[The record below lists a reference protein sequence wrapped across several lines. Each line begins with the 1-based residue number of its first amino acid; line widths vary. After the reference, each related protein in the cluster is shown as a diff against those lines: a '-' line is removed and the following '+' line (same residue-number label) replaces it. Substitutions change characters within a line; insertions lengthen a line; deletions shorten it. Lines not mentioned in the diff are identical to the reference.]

1 MKREVAAPLLVGAI
15 SVALVWCYLAI
26 PPSQWTESLGATGPF
41 LAGIAAVVGAHAVQ
55 PDRRAGWSLV
65 GVGLA
70 MYGVARIFAAAEWY
84 DGTPIDFPGAYSA
97 VLVLGLPPL
106 VLGLAT
112 MRPLQ
117 RFRDFGYFTGIKPMM
132 YSVVATAI
140 IWMTIT
146 EPYFGTRGHLP
157 GPAALWFV
165 VPTVVEI
172 GLCVVVFAR
181 ISSRPEFR
189 TTRIAATLGVACG
202 VAFQAIYT
210 WSMLRDRL
218 EPGGFFAACGLIAFG
233 ALAITLCLPSLG
245 EAMGGDET
253 RAPTSRGQLV
263 TPLVAAVAP
272 LAVLVVVLGVMV
284 DSPQSTV
291 VVGAAVLLTV
301 GLALLE
307 ARRIEHEVR
316 DLVEGRD
323 VERLAAMVEH
333 SSDVVLLSD
342 ATGSIAYAS
351 PGVTPM
357 LGFVPAELVD
367 QPVPMLVAEPA
378 RAHFAAHFYR
388 VAAGD
393 LGETIELEMSLV
405 RNDGQARTA
414 TVIIANQLGGAAV
427 DGMVTTFRDVTEQ
440 RSLELQLSHRAFHDE
455 LTGLANRALLLD
467 RMDHAL
473 RVARSE
479 SDPVV
484 VLFVDLDDFKAVNDS
499 CGHAVGDAILQ
510 LTADRIR
517 RSAGTGDTVARL
529 GGDEFAVLLEDRG
542 GVDRAIGVAESLID
556 ELGEPVEFGG
566 NRLSVLASVGIAVA
580 TPGMSTSSLLRDADV
595 AMYEA
600 KRAGKGQIRIFDP
613 AMRLAASKH
622 LAYRSQLGQALAN
635 GELRLVY
642 MPYVDLRS
650 GQVTGAEALIRW
662 HHPEFGEVSAAD
674 FVPIAER
681 SGLIVPMGNFVLD
694 EGLALASTWQTA
706 LGLYISFNVSPT
718 QIKHPDFTTDVIA
731 SVERHGVDPTLVM
744 LEVNES
750 VLADETARVKDT
762 FRDLS
767 DFGVRFAVDDFGSG
781 SASLSCV
788 QRYPVSLVKIDSS
801 AVEDFGNDPR
811 GNTLARVIVQ
821 MAESLNITTVAEG
834 IESTRQLNAL
844 RRLGCDLGQGYLLSH
859 PIEAA
864 EITRRFGG
872 ALPAGVR

>member
-1 MKREVAAPLLVGAI
+1 VRRDVAAPVLVGAI
-15 SVALVWCYLAI
+15 SLALLLCYLVI
-26 PPSQWTESLGATGPF
+26 PPSRSTEIIAATGPL
-41 LAGIAAVVGAHAVQ
+41 LAGIAAVCGAFAGQ
-55 PDRRAGWSLV
+55 RDRRTGWSLV

-84 DGTPIDFPGAYSA
+84 DGTPIEFPGAYSA
-97 VLVLGLPPL
+97 VLMLGLPPL
-106 VLGLAT
+106 VLGLAA
-112 MRPLQ
+112 MRPLR
-117 RFRDFGYFTGIKPMM
+117 RFRDFGYFTGIKPVM
-132 YSVVATAI
+132 YSVVTTAI
-140 IWMTIT
+140 IWLTIT
-146 EPYFGTRGHLP
+146 QPYFGDRGQLP
-157 GPAALWFV
+157 GPDWLWFLL
-165 VPTVVEI
+165 PTAVEVS
-172 GLCVVVFAR
+172 LCVVVFVR
-181 ISSRPEFR
+181 ISSRAEFH
-189 TTRIAATLGVACG
+189 TTRIAATAGVAVG
-202 VAFQAIYT
+202 AAFQALFT

-218 EPGGFFAACGLIAFG
+218 VPGGLLAACSLIASG
-233 ALAITLCLPSLG
+233 VLAATLCLPKLS

-253 RAPTSRGQLV
+253 RAPTNRGQLV

-291 VVGAAVLLTV
+291 IVGAAVSLTV
-301 GLALLE
+301 ALALLE

-342 ATGSIAYAS
+342 AAGAVAYAS
-351 PGVTPM
+351 PGVTAM
-357 LGFVPAELVD
+357 LGFAPAELED
-367 QPVPMLVAEPA
+367 QSISSLVAESV
-378 RAHFAAHFYR
+378 RAHFVAEFDR
-388 VAAGD
+388 VAAAE
-393 LGETIELEMSLV
+393 LGETIEFEMSLV
-405 RNDGQARTA
+405 RSDGQARTA
-414 TVIIANQLGGAAV
+414 TVVIANQLGGAAV

-440 RSLELQLSHRAFHDE
+440 RNLERQLSHRAFHDE

-473 RVARSE
+473 RVARPE
-479 SDPVV
+479 RDPVV

-499 CGHAVGDAILQ
+499 YGHAMGDAILQ
-510 LTADRIR
+510 SAAARIR

-566 NRLSVLASVGIAVA
+566 NRVSVLASVGIAVA
-580 TPGMSTSSLLRDADV
+580 TAGMSTSSLLRDADV

-613 AMRLAASKH
+613 AMRLVASKH
-622 LAYRSQLGQALAN
+622 LAYRSQLGEALTN

-650 GQVTGAEALIRW
+650 GQVTGAEALVRW
-662 HHPEFGEVSAAD
+662 HHPEFGEVQAAD

-681 SGLIVPMGNFVLD
+681 SGLIVPMGNWVLN

-718 QIKHPDFTTDVIA
+718 QIKHPDFIADVTA
-731 SVERHGVDPTLVM
+731 AVERHGVDPTLVM

-750 VLADETARVKDT
+750 ILADETARIRDT
-762 FRDLS
+762 FRELNA
-767 DFGVRFAVDDFGSG
+767 FGVRFAVDDFGSG
-781 SASLSCV
+781 SASLSYV

-801 AVEDFGNDPR
+801 AIEDFGNDPR

-821 MAESLNITTVAEG
+821 MAESLKITTVAEG

-864 EITRRFGG
+864 EISRRFGG

>member
-1 MKREVAAPLLVGAI
+1 VRRDVAAPLLVGAL

-26 PPSQWTESLGATGPF
+26 TPSQSTETIAATGPL
-41 LAGIAAVVGAHAVQ
+41 LAGTAAVFGAFAGQ
-55 PDRRAGWSLV
+55 SGRRTGWSLV
-65 GVGLA
+65 GVGLV
-70 MYGVARIFAAAEWY
+70 MYGVARLFAAAEWY

-97 VLVLGLPPL
+97 VLMLGLPPL
-106 VLGLAT
+106 VFGLAA
-112 MRPLQ
+112 MRPLR
-117 RFRDFGYFTGIKPMM
+117 RFRDFGYFTGIKPVM
-132 YSVVATAI
+132 YSVVTTAI
-140 IWMTIT
+140 IWLTIT
-146 EPYFGTRGHLP
+146 EPYFGTRGHLR
-157 GPAALWFV
+157 GADWVWFA
-165 VPTVVEI
+165 VPTVVEF
-172 GLCVVVFAR
+172 GLCVVVFVR

-189 TTRIAATLGVACG
+189 ATRIAATLGIAVG
-202 VAFQAIYT
+202 VGFQTLST

-218 EPGGFFAACGLIAFG
+218 EPGGFFAACGLIASG
-233 ALAITLCLPSLG
+233 VLAITLCLPKLG
-245 EAMGGDET
+245 DAMGGDET
-253 RAPTSRGQLV
+253 RAPSSRGQLV

-272 LAVLVVVLGVMV
+272 LAILVIVLGVMV
-284 DSPQSTV
+284 NSPQATV
-291 VVGAAVLLTV
+291 VVGAAVSLTV
-301 GLALLE
+301 ALALLE
-307 ARRIEHEVR
+307 ARRIEHDVR

-342 ATGSIAYAS
+342 AAGSIAYAS
-351 PGVTPM
+351 PGVMSM
-357 LGFVPAELVD
+357 LGFLPTELVD
-367 QPVPMLVAEPA
+367 RPLSLLVAESVRPQFV
-378 RAHFAAHFYR
+378 AHFDR
-388 VAAGD
+388 VAVAD
-393 LGETIELEMSLV
+393 LGETIEFEMSLV
-405 RNDGQARTA
+405 RSDGQARTA
-414 TVIIANQLGGAAV
+414 TVVIANQLGGAAV

-440 RSLELQLSHRAFHDE
+440 RNLERQLSHRAFHDE

-479 SDPVV
+479 GDPVV

-499 CGHAVGDAILQ
+499 YGHAVGDAILQ
-510 LTADRIR
+510 SAAGRIR

-542 GVDRAIGVAESLID
+542 GVDRAITVAESLIH

-566 NRLSVLASVGIAVA
+566 NRVSVLASVGIAVA
-580 TPGMSTSSLLRDADV
+580 APGMSTSSLLRDADV

-600 KRAGKGQIRIFDP
+600 KRAGKAQIRIFDP
-613 AMRLAASKH
+613 AMRLVASKH
-622 LAYRSQLGQALAN
+622 LAYRSQLAEALTN

-642 MPYVDLRS
+642 MPYVDLRT
-650 GQVTGAEALIRW
+650 GQVTGAEALVRW

-681 SGLIVPMGNFVLD
+681 SGLIIPMGTWVLN
-694 EGLALASTWQTA
+694 EGLALASTWQA
-706 LGLYISFNVSPT
+706 DLGLYISFNVSPT
-718 QIKHPDFTTDVIA
+718 QIKHPDFIGNVIA
-731 SVERHGVDPTLVM
+731 SVDRHGVDPTLVM

-750 VLADETARVKDT
+750 VLADETARIRDT
-762 FRDLS
+762 FRELS

-781 SASLSCV
+781 SASLSYV

-801 AVEDFGNDPR
+801 AVEDFANDPR

-821 MAESLNITTVAEG
+821 MAESLKIATVAEG

-872 ALPAGVR
+872 ALPAGVH